1 MARLIQQDLAFADTA
16 PWKFDFEAVI
26 SAAPA
31 KVWSAWT
38 DNPSWAVW
46 FKNCKSCV
54 TTSPTAEG
62 VGATRTI
69 KVNGLTAEEVF
80 IAWEPE
86 QLWAFTVTAI
96 KPSFAKSM
104 VERVRFTDVGND
116 RTRINYRIA
125 IEPRGWA
132 KPLRPIVATQG
143 AKAFV
148 ASFAQFDKFVAAR

>member
-16 PWKFDFEAVI
+16 PWKFDFEAII

-38 DNPSWAVW
+38 DNPGWAKW

-54 TTSPTAEG
+54 TTSPSSEG

-69 KVNGLTAEEVF
+69 TVNGLTVDEVF
-80 IAWEPE
+80 IAWEAE
-86 QLWAFTVTAI
+86 RLWAFTVASM
-96 KPSFAKSM
+96 KPSIAKSM
-104 VERVRFTDVGND
+104 VERVTFTDLGNG

-132 KPLRPIVATQG
+132 KPLRAIVAGQG
-143 AKAFV
+143 AKAF
-148 ASFAQFDKFVAAR
+148 ATSFAQFDKFVAAR

>member
-1 MARLIQQDLAFADTA
+1 MAQLVQQDLAFADTA

-26 SAAPA
+26 SAPPT
-31 KVWSAWT
+31 KVWMAWT
-38 DNPSWAVW
+38 DNPGWAVW

-54 TTSPTAEG
+54 TTSATAEG

-86 QLWAFTVTAI
+86 RLWAFTVTAI

-104 VERVRFTDVGND
+104 VERVTFTDLGNS

-125 IEPRGWA
+125 VEPRGWA
-132 KPLRPIVATQG
+132 KPLRPIVASQG
-143 AKAFV
+143 AKAF
-148 ASFAQFDKFVAAR
+148 ATSFAQFSEFVAGR

>member
-1 MARLIQQDLAFADTA
+1 MARMIQQDLAFADTA
-16 PWKFDFEAVI
+16 PWKFDFEGII
-26 SAAPA
+26 SAPPA
-31 KVWSAWT
+31 KVWTAWT
-38 DNPSWAVW
+38 DNPGWAVW
-46 FKNCKSCV
+46 FKNCRSCV

-69 KVNGLTAEEVF
+69 KMNGLTAEEVF

-86 QLWAFTVTAI
+86 HLWAFTVTSI

-104 VERVRFTDVGND
+104 VERVRFADLGNG

-125 IEPRGWA
+125 VEPRGWA
-132 KPLRPIVATQG
+132 KPLRPIVAAQG

-148 ASFAQFDKFVAAR
+148 TSFAQFDKFVAAR